1 MADKDLHAELAAEA
15 LDAAPGV
22 LLRRLPGRE
31 VFALNHPGGGL
42 VLVKRFSERL
52 VWLALGRR
60 SPAQREAG
68 VVEELRRQGFP
79 VPAVLAVQ
87 ERRAGRLG
95 RRSVL
100 LLEWIEH
107 RQSLRELLREA
118 SGEEARR
125 RARTLAEIVTRLHVA
140 GWHHRDL
147 YLQHILVRADELV
160 LIDLGRA
167 RRRSS
172 LRERWFVK
180 DIAGLVHS
188 CPRAVPQR
196 ARLEFFVRYARGR
209 GMSRDRRRHF
219 LAAALAKERRM
230 AAHTP
235 RHGEEQHARGQGWTD
250 R

>member
-31 VFALNHPGGGL
+31 VFALTRPEGGQ
-42 VLVKRFSERL
+42 VLVKRYSERL
-52 VWLALGRR
+52 VWPALGRR

-68 VVEELRRQGFP
+68 VVEELLREGFP
-79 VPAVLAVQ
+79 VPAVLAVH
-87 ERRAGRLG
+87 ERRAGWLG

-107 RQSLRELLREA
+107 RQTLRELLREA
-118 SGEEARR
+118 SGEEARH
-125 RARTLAEIVTRLHVA
+125 RARKLAELVTRLHVM

-147 YLQHILVRADELV
+147 YLQHILVRA
-160 LIDLGRA
+160 
-167 RRRSS
+167 
-172 LRERWFVK
+172 
-180 DIAGLVHS
+180 AGLVHS